1 MAMCPDLN
9 EMRVN
14 RIADAIRKDSNLDD
28 EQKSDLYMFLGE
40 LYGCMKLLDTMN
52 SKEN

>member
-1 MAMCPDLN
+1 MALTPDIN

-14 RIADAIRKDSNLDD
+14 RIADAIRKDNELDD
-28 EQKSDLYMFLGE
+28 EMKSDLYMFLGE

-52 SKEN
+52 GKEN

>member
-1 MAMCPDLN
+1 MAMCLDPN
-9 EMRVN
+9 ETRVN
-14 RIADAIRKDSNLDD
+14 LIASSIRKDEELNN

-52 SKEN
+52 SK

>member
-1 MAMCPDLN
+1 MALVADIN
-9 EMRVN
+9 EKRVN
-14 RIADAIRKDSNLDD
+14 CIANAIGKDNELDD

-52 SKEN
+52 KKEN

>member
-9 EMRVN
+9 ETRVN
-14 RIADAIRKDSNLDD
+14 LIASSIRKNKELND

-52 SKEN
+52 GKEN

>member
-1 MAMCPDLN
+1 MAMCLDLN
-9 EMRVN
+9 VTRVN
-14 RIADAIRKDSNLDD
+14 LIAGSIRKNEELND

-52 SKEN
+52 KKEN